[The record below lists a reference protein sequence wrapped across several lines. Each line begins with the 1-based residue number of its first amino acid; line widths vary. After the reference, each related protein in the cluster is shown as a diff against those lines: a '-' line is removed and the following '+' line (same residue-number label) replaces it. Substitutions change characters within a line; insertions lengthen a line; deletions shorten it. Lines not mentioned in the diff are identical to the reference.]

1 MPPALSWWLEY
12 KEESMKERQ
21 LLFVTYHDENLEDG
35 LSYAVDLA
43 KTMNDGIEI
52 LLIYK
57 RKVLEKFEDMMT
69 AVTFAEA
76 DMHRTAREMISEDY
90 KEKDQD
96 YERKIDLL
104 KERCR
109 KSGIAVGI
117 STAAT
122 DAVSAIKNIL
132 RQNTRIDMVLLSPSI
147 TGDGNV
153 TSKAL
158 NKLVKTA
165 SRPVVTMAKN
175 AHIA

>member
-1 MPPALSWWLEY
+1 
-12 KEESMKERQ
+12 MKERQ
-21 LLFVTYHDENLEDG
+21 LLFVTYHDESLDEG

-57 RKVLEKFEDMMT
+57 RKVLDKFEDMMT

-76 DMHRTAREMISEDY
+76 DMHKTAREMISDDY
-90 KEKDQD
+90 KKNNEEYEK
-96 YERKIDLL
+96 KTALL
-104 KERCR
+104 KEKCN
-109 KSGIAVGI
+109 KAGVAVGI

-132 RQNTRIDMVLLSPSI
+132 RQNAKIDMVLLSPSI
-147 TGDGNV
+147 TNDGNV
-153 TSKAL
+153 TAKVL
-158 NKLVKTA
+158 NKLVKSA

>member
-1 MPPALSWWLEY
+1 
-12 KEESMKERQ
+12 MKERQ
-21 LLFVTYHDENLEDG
+21 LLFVTYHDENLEEG
-35 LSYAVDLA
+35 LSYALDLA

-57 RKVLEKFEDMMT
+57 RKALEKFEDMMT

-76 DMHRTAREMISEDY
+76 DMYKTAREMISDDYKQKNEDY
-90 KEKDQD
+90 EK
-96 YERKIDLL
+96 KVNLL
-104 KERCR
+104 KEKCR
-109 KSGIAVGI
+109 KSGVTANI

-122 DAVSAIKNIL
+122 DTVSAVKNIL

-147 TGDGNV
+147 TNDGNV
-153 TSKAL
+153 TSRVL